1 FYQANG
7 TPKTVADVYGF
18 LTREA
23 DVPTPSTASGPA
35 RPSPMAANPL
45 STIIA
50 AQSAGS
56 QAKAPLGFAVDGDPA
71 LAKRSLDTSV
81 AQLSIPGDTSAA
93 ATEA

>member
-1 FYQANG
+1 LYAGHVLGPSGGSKLIQLAASSPNAAAASFFPEAAASNRAIFYQANG

-45 STIIA
+45 
-50 AQSAGS
+50 
-56 QAKAPLGFAVDGDPA
+56 
-71 LAKRSLDTSV
+71 
-81 AQLSIPGDTSAA
+81 
-93 ATEA
+93 